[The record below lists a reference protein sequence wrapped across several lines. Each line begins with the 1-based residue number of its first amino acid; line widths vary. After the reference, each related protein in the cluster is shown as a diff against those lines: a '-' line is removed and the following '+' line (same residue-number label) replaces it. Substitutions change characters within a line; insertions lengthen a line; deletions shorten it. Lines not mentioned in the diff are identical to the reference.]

1 MLKRL
6 FDIIFSLIV
15 LLTFL
20 PLFIV
25 IAVLII
31 VDSKGGV
38 FFKQIRVGKNNVDF
52 FLYKFRTMSVGS
64 DKKGEIT
71 IGNNDSRI
79 TKVGSV
85 LRKYKLDEF
94 PQLLNILNGE
104 MSIVGPRPEVR
115 KYVEIYTK
123 EQLNVLSVKPG
134 LTDYASLEYINESEI
149 LGNSE
154 DPNQTYINEIMPI
167 KLKLNLRY
175 ISKISFI
182 TDLSLIFKTII
193 RILAK

>member
-1 MLKRL
+1 LLKRL
-6 FDIIFSLIV
+6 FDIIFSLIL

-20 PLFIV
+20 PVFIV
-25 IAVLII
+25 VAVLIG

-115 KYVEIYTK
+115 KYVELYTK
-123 EQLNVLSVKPG
+123 EQLTVLSVKPG

>member
-15 LLTFL
+15 LLTLL
-20 PLFIV
+20 PIFIV
-25 IAVLII
+25 VAVLII
-31 VDSKGGV
+31 VDSKGGI

-52 FLYKFRTMSVGS
+52 SLFKFRTMTVGS
-64 DKKGEIT
+64 DKKGQIT
-71 IGNNDSRI
+71 IGNKDSRI
-79 TKVGSV
+79 TKVGSI

-94 PQLLNILNGE
+94 PQLINILNGE

-115 KYVEIYTK
+115 KYVELYTK

-154 DPNQTYINEIMPI
+154 DPNQTYINEIMPL
-167 KLKLNLRY
+167 KLKLNLKY

>member
-1 MLKRL
+1 
-6 FDIIFSLIV
+6 
-15 LLTFL
+15 
-20 PLFIV
+20 
-25 IAVLII
+25 
-31 VDSKGGV
+31 
-38 FFKQIRVGKNNVDF
+38 
-52 FLYKFRTMSVGS
+52 
-64 DKKGEIT
+64 
-71 IGNNDSRI
+71 
-79 TKVGSV
+79 
-85 LRKYKLDEF
+85 
-94 PQLLNILNGE
+94 

-115 KYVEIYTK
+115 KYVELYTK

-154 DPNQTYINEIMPI
+154 DPNQTYINEIMPL
-167 KLKLNLRY
+167 KLKLNLKY

>member
-6 FDIIFSLIV
+6 FDITCSLII
-15 LLTFL
+15 LLTFS
-20 PLFIV
+20 PVFIV
-25 IAVLII
+25 IALII
-31 VDSKGGV
+31 VIDSEGGV
-38 FFKQIRVGKNNVDF
+38 FFNQIRVGKNNVDF
-52 FLYKFRTMSVGS
+52 SLYKFRTMSVGS
-64 DKKGEIT
+64 DKKGQIT

-79 TKVGSV
+79 TKVGLV

-115 KYVEIYTK
+115 KYVKLYTK
-123 EQLNVLSVKPG
+123 KQLNVLSVKPG

-154 DPNQTYINEIMPI
+154 DPNHTYINEVMPI
-167 KLKLNLRY
+167 KLELNLKY

-193 RILAK
+193 RILTK

>member
-6 FDIIFSLIV
+6 FDITCSLII
-15 LLTFL
+15 LLTFS
-20 PLFIV
+20 PVFIVIALFIV
-25 IAVLII
+25 I
-31 VDSKGGV
+31 DSEGGV
-38 FFKQIRVGKNNVDF
+38 FFNQIRVGKNNVDF
-52 FLYKFRTMSVGS
+52 SLYKFRTMSVGS
-64 DKKGEIT
+64 DKKGQIT

-79 TKVGSV
+79 TKVGLV

-115 KYVEIYTK
+115 KYVKLYTK
-123 EQLNVLSVKPG
+123 KQLNVLSVKPG

-154 DPNQTYINEIMPI
+154 DPNHTYINEVMPI
-167 KLKLNLRY
+167 KLELNLKY

-193 RILAK
+193 RILTK

>member
-1 MLKRL
+1 MKRL

-15 LLTFL
+15 LLTLL
-20 PLFIV
+20 PIFIV
-25 IAVLII
+25 VAVLII
-31 VDSKGGV
+31 VDSKGGI

-52 FLYKFRTMSVGS
+52 SLFKFRTMTVGS
-64 DKKGEIT
+64 DKKGQIT
-71 IGNNDSRI
+71 IGNKDSRI
-79 TKVGSV
+79 TKVGSI

-94 PQLLNILNGE
+94 PQLINILNGE

-115 KYVEIYTK
+115 KYVELYTK

-154 DPNQTYINEIMPI
+154 DPNQTYINEIMPL
-167 KLKLNLRY
+167 KLKLNLKY

>member
-1 MLKRL
+1 LLKRL

-52 FLYKFRTMSVGS
+52 FLYKFRTMSLGS

-71 IGNNDSRI
+71 IGNNDSRT

-154 DPNQTYINEIMPI
+154 DPNQTYINEVMPI
-167 KLKLNLRY
+167 KLELNLKY
-175 ISKISFI
+175 ISNISFI

>member
-1 MLKRL
+1 M
-6 FDIIFSLIV
+6 SL
-15 LLTFL
+15 
-20 PLFIV
+20 
-25 IAVLII
+25 
-31 VDSKGGV
+31 
-38 FFKQIRVGKNNVDF
+38 
-52 FLYKFRTMSVGS
+52 GS

-115 KYVEIYTK
+115 KYVEINTK

-154 DPNQTYINEIMPI
+154 DPNAGT
-167 KLKLNLRY
+167 
-175 ISKISFI
+175 
-182 TDLSLIFKTII
+182 
-193 RILAK
+193 AGG

>member
-15 LLTFL
+15 LLTLL
-20 PLFIV
+20 PIFIV
-25 IAVLII
+25 VAVLII
-31 VDSKGGV
+31 VDSKGGI

-52 FLYKFRTMSVGS
+52 SLFKFRTMTVGS
-64 DKKGEIT
+64 DKKGQIT
-71 IGNNDSRI
+71 IGNKDSRI
-79 TKVGSV
+79 TKVGSI

-94 PQLLNILNGE
+94 PQLINILNGE

-115 KYVEIYTK
+115 KYVELYTK

-154 DPNQTYINEIMPI
+154 DPNQTYIDEIMPL
-167 KLKLNLRY
+167 KLKLNLKY

>member
-15 LLTFL
+15 LFTLL
-20 PLFIV
+20 PVFIV
-25 IAVLII
+25 VAVLIG
-31 VDSKGGV
+31 VDSKGGI

-52 FLYKFRTMSVGS
+52 SLFKFRTMTVGS
-64 DKKGEIT
+64 DKKGQIT
-71 IGNNDSRI
+71 IGNNDGRI
-79 TKVGSV
+79 TKVGSL

-94 PQLLNILNGE
+94 PQLINILNGE

-115 KYVEIYTK
+115 KYVELYTK

-154 DPNQTYINEIMPI
+154 DPNQTYIDEIMPL
-167 KLKLNLRY
+167 KLKLNLKY

>member
-1 MLKRL
+1 
-6 FDIIFSLIV
+6 
-15 LLTFL
+15 
-20 PLFIV
+20 
-25 IAVLII
+25 
-31 VDSKGGV
+31 
-38 FFKQIRVGKNNVDF
+38 
-52 FLYKFRTMSVGS
+52 MSVGS
-64 DKKGEIT
+64 DKKGQIT

-79 TKVGSV
+79 TKVGLV

-115 KYVEIYTK
+115 KYVKLYTK
-123 EQLNVLSVKPG
+123 KQLNVLSVKPG

-149 LGNSE
+149 LGSSE
-154 DPNQTYINEIMPI
+154 DPNHTYINEVMPI
-167 KLKLNLRY
+167 KLELNLKY

>member
-1 MLKRL
+1 VKRL
-6 FDIIFSLIV
+6 FDIICSFFV
-15 LLTFL
+15 LLLLL
-20 PLFIV
+20 PAFIIISLFI
-25 IAVLII
+25 IF
-31 VDSKGGV
+31 DSKGGIFYRQV
-38 FFKQIRVGKNNVDF
+38 RVGKGNEDF
-52 FLYKFRTMSVGS
+52 ALYKFRTMAIGS
-64 DKKGEIT
+64 DKSGQIT
-71 IGNNDSRI
+71 IGENDTRI
-79 TKVGSV
+79 TRVGKV

-115 KYVEIYTK
+115 KYVELYTK

>member
-1 MLKRL
+1 M
-6 FDIIFSLIV
+6 SL
-15 LLTFL
+15 
-20 PLFIV
+20 
-25 IAVLII
+25 
-31 VDSKGGV
+31 
-38 FFKQIRVGKNNVDF
+38 
-52 FLYKFRTMSVGS
+52 GS